1 MNRSNRIEETEVL
14 IKRLNIL
21 ECLCRSPAYV
31 RDLVEETEQSRST
44 VNRAINELEA
54 IELIERGGSGFEAT
68 TAGQLAHN
76 RLTSFLHE
84 LDDILTAKS
93 LLDPIPTAAGI
104 DSAVIIGGEVLPAS
118 GPATYQPLE
127 RMLDDLAGA
136 NRYRALVPALEDARH
151 VRLLYEHVV
160 TEGKPAELVVAPE
173 VFDTLRTDFSRQMAV
188 MAEEDKFAVY
198 VGSVPPVGI
207 GLIERENRSQ
217 GSSTT
222 TAHILV
228 LNEGGRIHG
237 LFVNEADA
245 AIRWTEARYEQCL
258 SAATDRTDALA
269 PDTDGGTQIKDSQ
282 FLLPGRTL
290 PASLEREGF
299 VCVDSS
305 YFVDEPVADPPTAW
319 RAGLSIAEVH
329 TGYAV
334 ERPDS
339 NSEETESKDA
349 HTLTHRVTST
359 ARSGKSS
366 IVVGP
371 PGSGKSTTCKQVACE
386 WYENGHGPVFYRESN
401 RGHAFDSVDDLVST
415 ATAADGHTLVVVEDA
430 VRPDANAVFD
440 VIEQL
445 ADRDDVSF
453 LLDSRE
459 HEWQDRNRDSHSEPS
474 SAGDHLDVSH
484 VPAITEDDCLRLVD
498 HFERTVRRPVDV
510 SVERLWE
517 LIREEST
524 TGEEGSHELLRLTH
538 RLSTY
543 ADPLADEPTAL
554 EDTVRSVREDFA
566 GDELPLTVATLTNTL
581 IAAGI
586 DIESGLLYAVA
597 EPDEFDA
604 VDQVLDKLEGRMLFA
619 QENGGYRTIHEE
631 WAMTYL
637 TQLVEDG
644 ETDASRRFRSA
655 VIALLSL
662 ADDTEH
668 CERIASHL
676 DDQTALEDVLTHS
689 ERWVADVLEGT
700 FDLLYRRVTL
710 APLFGDGSYPPF
722 DLPTACS
729 DSVTGKGPY
738 WFGQR
743 FLEAGDLDRGER
755 AFRYLCPDDATE
767 RRQRLQG
774 LGQIAYKRGE
784 YDDAITHLEAGLPLA
799 QEQGDV
805 ISEFY
810 YHNYLGLTNWR
821 LGAYDDGR
829 DHLETCIELA
839 RSLDDPRLEGKAQ
852 TALGGIA
859 WAQGQYERA
868 RASNEFQIERAREI
882 GDLNGEATSINNLGV
897 IARVQGAYDRATA
910 RHEEALT
917 IARDKGFRSIEAHCL
932 NNLGH
937 VASDRG
943 SLQEATAFHKAA
955 LDIGREIDS
964 ATHCGESLWRLGA
977 VAVDRG
983 EYDEARQFLR
993 EADAVF
999 EETGNRTYLTRIT
1012 LTRAR
1017 LSLECGALQ
1026 KAHDLVREAHEL
1038 ADELGAVNESAMC
1051 RQLLGRIAL
1060 RKSDLDSAHQHW
1072 TDALEVFEERR
1083 MYDRALETLEYLVE
1097 TCYDHGETDEA
1108 GRWYRHARNLV
1119 VDAPNGTATL
1129 HSKWIET
1136 YKELLQES

>member
-1 MNRSNRIEETEVL
+1 MDSTNRIEETEVL
-14 IKRLNIL
+14 IKRLDVL
-21 ECLCRSPAYV
+21 KHLCRSSAYV

-44 VNRAINELEA
+44 INRAINELEA
-54 IELIERGGSGFEAT
+54 MELVERGNNGFEAT
-68 TAGQLAHN
+68 TAGRFAHD

-84 LDDILTAKS
+84 FDDILVAKTV
-93 LLDPIPTAAGI
+93 LDPVPAASSVGPE
-104 DSAVIIGGEVLPAS
+104 AVIGAKVIPAS
-118 GPATYQPLE
+118 GPATYRPLE
-127 RMLDDLAGA
+127 RMLEDLAGA

-160 TEGKPAELVVAPE
+160 TEGKTAELVVAPE

-188 MAEEDKFAVY
+188 MAEEDGFTVY
-198 VGSVPPVGI
+198 VGSVPPVGL
-207 GLIERENRSQ
+207 GLIEREN
-217 GSSTT
+217 GSRGTSTT
-222 TAHILV
+222 TTHTLV
-228 LNEGGRIHG
+228 LNESGGIHG
-237 LFVNEADA
+237 LFVNEGDA
-245 AIRWTEARYEQCL
+245 AVRWAENRYEEYL
-258 SAATDRTDALA
+258 SSATDRTGALA
-269 PDTDGGTQIKDSQ
+269 PDTDGGIQSENRQ
-282 FLLPGRTL
+282 FVMPGRTL

-299 VCVDSS
+299 VRVDES
-305 YFVDEPVADPPTAW
+305 YFLDEPVADPPTAW

-334 ERPDS
+334 ERLGP
-339 NSEETESKDA
+339 NGEEKPLRDD
-349 HTLTHRVTST
+349 HTLSWGLTTT
-359 ARSGKSS
+359 LASGKSS
-366 IVVGP
+366 ILVGP

-386 WYENGHGPVFYRESN
+386 WYENGRGPVLYRESD
-401 RGHAFDSVDDLVST
+401 RGHAFGSVDDLVST
-415 ATAADGHTLVVVEDA
+415 VAAADGHTLVVVEDA
-430 VRPDANAVFD
+430 IRPDANAVFD
-440 VIEQL
+440 AIDRL
-445 ADRDDVSF
+445 ADPDDVSF

-459 HEWQDRNRDSHSEPS
+459 HEWHDRDRRDRAEPS
-474 SAGDHLDVSH
+474 LAGHHLDVLH
-484 VPAITEDDCLRLVD
+484 VPPIAEDDCSRLVD

-510 SVERLWE
+510 SAERLWASV
-517 LIREEST
+517 REEST

-538 RLSTY
+538 RLATY

-554 EDTVRSVREDFA
+554 EDAVESVREDLV
-566 GDELPLTVATLTNTL
+566 GDELALTVGTLTNTL

-586 DIESGLLYAVA
+586 GIERGLLYAVA
-597 EPDEFDA
+597 EPEAFDA
-604 VDQVLDKLEGRMLFA
+604 IDEVIDRLEGDVLFV

-637 TQLVEDG
+637 TQVAEDG
-644 ETDASRRFRSA
+644 GAEASRRFRNA
-655 VIALLSL
+655 VTALLAL
-662 ADDTEH
+662 RDDTER

-676 DDQTALEDVLTHS
+676 DDPTALEDVLTHS
-689 ERWVADVLEGT
+689 ERWVADVLEAV
-700 FDLLYRRVTL
+700 FDLFYRRVTL
-710 APLFGDGSYPPF
+710 APLFGDGSHPPF
-722 DLPTACS
+722 DLPDGCS
-729 DSVTGKGPY
+729 DSVSGKGPY
-738 WFGQR
+738 WLGQR

-755 AFRYLCPDDATE
+755 AFERLSREDATA
-767 RRQRLQG
+767 RTQRLLG
-774 LGQIAYKRGE
+774 LGNIAYKRGE
-784 YDDAITHLEAGLPLA
+784 YDDAITHLEAGLALA
-799 QEQGDV
+799 QDRGDG
-805 ISEFY
+805 ISEFD
-810 YHNYLGLTNWR
+810 YHRYLGLTNWR

-839 RSLDDPRLEGKAQ
+839 RSLDAPWLEGKAQ

-868 RASNEFQIERAREI
+868 RASNEFQIERARET

-897 IARVQGAYDRATA
+897 IARVLGAYDRATT
-910 RHEEALT
+910 RHEEALA

-955 LDIGREIDS
+955 LDIGREIDR

-1017 LSLECGALQ
+1017 LALECGALQ
-1026 KAHDLVREAHEL
+1026 KAHDLTREAHGL
-1038 ADELGAVNESAMC
+1038 ADDLGAVNESAMC

-1060 RKSDLDSAHQHW
+1060 TKSDLDSAHEHW

-1097 TCYDHGETDEA
+1097 TCCDHGETDEA

-1119 VDAPNGTATL
+1119 ADAPNATATL
-1129 HSKWIET
+1129 HSKWIDT
-1136 YKELLQES
+1136 YREPLEQN